1 MLPTSFPAPFFIHTH
16 HHRAISHLPH
26 TTIYSLPYLERCI
39 KETLRLYPVAIN
51 LSRVAIRDTSLGG
64 FRINKGAV
72 VSVRH
77 VKECYVW
84 DG

>member
-1 MLPTSFPAPFFIHTH
+1 MCLRVLKEVLPTSFPAPFFITK
-16 HHRAISHLPH
+16 RSHPPH

-72 VSVRH
+72 VSVRM
-77 VKECYVW
+77 EC
-84 DG
+84 DIM